1 MCCIS
6 LLRKFRGLVLPYR
19 LHRKQYDNL
28 HDMKTLISLESDLPE
43 SMTPDRAHTESP
55 LLGRICCDPEHVKDG
70 TSCILTCRGVT
81 TCVPPGERFMV

>member
-43 SMTPDRAHTESP
+43 SMTPDRVHTESP
-55 LLGRICCDPEHVKDG
+55 LLGRICCDPEHV
-70 TSCILTCRGVT
+70 TEPALPV
-81 TCVPPGERFMV
+81 F